1 MYLLMLLTGIFI
13 GFIFAVYTCGY
24 VLEREKRYHKKFLM
38 YYQMMDKWMLH
49 MERGENV
56 CRGLKERGIDAVAI
70 YGMGKVYHHLK
81 YELEKEGVTVKYVID
96 EKDEV
101 LGEQNIYMLKDQLP
115 DIKMVI
121 VTVIDEYDKIREKL
135 KKRMLDSVIISVDD
149 IINGKGDIID
159 E

>member
-1 MYLLMLLTGIFI
+1 MFLLALFAGIFI
-13 GFIFAVYTCGY
+13 GFILTVYACGY
-24 VLEREKRYHKKFLM
+24 VLEREKRYRKKFLM

-56 CRGLKERGIDAVAI
+56 CRGLKEKGIDTVAI

-81 YELEKEGVTVKYVID
+81 YELQQEGVTVKYVID

-101 LGEQNIYMLKDQLP
+101 LGEQNVYMLKDQLP
-115 DIKMVI
+115 DIKVVI
-121 VTVIDEYDKIREKL
+121 ITVIDEYDDIREQL
-135 KKRMLDSVIISVDD
+135 RKRMLDSAIISVNDL
-149 IINGKGDIID
+149 INGKGDIIN

>member
-1 MYLLMLLTGIFI
+1 MYLLALLAGIFI
-13 GFIFAVYTCGY
+13 GFVFAVYTCGY
-24 VLEREKRYHKKFLM
+24 VLEREKRYRKKFLM
-38 YYQMMDKWMLH
+38 YYQMMDKWMLY

-101 LGEQNIYMLKDQLP
+101 LGEQNVYMLRDQLP
-115 DIKMVI
+115 DIKMII
-121 VTVIDEYDKIREKL
+121 VTVIDEYDKIKEIL

-149 IINGKGDIID
+149 FINGKGDIID